1 MPLPQEA
8 VMAVISACRSDD
20 IYHQV
25 ILCLRDICGFQ
36 EHTCNLWHVLSCV
49 VAEYSA

>member
-8 VMAVISACRSDD
+8 VLAVISACRSDD

-25 ILCLRDICGFQ
+25 SQWTKNICGFQ
-36 EHTCNLWHVLSCV
+36 EHACMQDVAHVSLTAS
-49 VAEYSA
+49 